1 MARTQRILVI
11 GDVMLDRYI
20 AGSVDRVSP
29 EAPVPV
35 VKVQSEWSTLGGAAN
50 VAANV
55 ASLGGSP
62 ILVGLIGND
71 TAGEELINACKEQ
84 AIEANLFRS
93 SSPTITK
100 TRIISGQQIVRVDRE
115 EQHVWNTEQSQS
127 LKDYL
132 TSISAEISLVLVS
145 DYAKGTLSDQVL
157 DLLMSWAAE
166 NALRVIVD
174 PKRGDWNAYHN
185 PYLITPNLKELQLA
199 AGYTVANDDN
209 DVVRAARGL
218 FVKGCSQNILTTRSS
233 EGMTLIGEGY
243 VFNVP
248 AAAQE
253 IFDVSG
259 AGDTVLATI
268 GVWLAE
274 GNSLK
279 ESVLVANT
287 AAGIAIGKRGT
298 TSVLRNEV
306 DSFLAL
312 MSSKI
317 VSREDVAQL
326 RDSLKGKKVVFTN
339 GCFDILHRGHRKLL
353 EEAHTFGNMLV
364 VGLNS
369 DASVRRLKGVER
381 PVNNDEVR
389 ALTLASCDSVDFVVV
404 FEEDTPY
411 ELLELLKAD
420 VLVKG
425 GDYKVED
432 LIGTGL
438 VVEVRIVG
446 LVEGVSSS
454 LIAEKLPF
462 SRKDC

>member
-145 DYAKGTLSDQVL
+145 DYAKDTLSDQVL

-174 PKRGDWNAYHN
+174 PKRSDWEAYHN

-199 AGYTVANDDN
+199 GGYAVANDDN
-209 DVVRAARGL
+209 EVVRAARGL
-218 FVKGCSQNILTTRSS
+218 FVKGYSHNILTTRSS

-279 ESVLVANT
+279 ESVLAANT

-298 TSVLRNEV
+298 TTVLRNELN
-306 DSFLAL
+306 SALSLAFA
-312 MSSKI
+312 KI
-317 VSREDVAQL
+317 VNRTDIAQL
-326 RDSLKGKKVVFTN
+326 REALKGKKVVFTN
-339 GCFDILHRGHRKLL
+339 GCFDILHKGHHKLL
-353 EEAHTFGNMLV
+353 KEAHTFGDVLV

-369 DASVRRLKGVER
+369 DDSIKRLKGGDR
-381 PVNNDEVR
+381 PINTCPQR
-389 ALTLASCDSVDFVVV
+389 ISALLNSNYINHLIV
-404 FEEDTPY
+404 FEADTPLQLIT
-411 ELLELLKAD
+411 ELRPD

-425 GDYKVED
+425 GDYRTDEIVGNE
-432 LIGTGL
+432 L
-438 VVEVRIVG
+438 VAEVRVVRLEAG
-446 LVEGVSSS
+446 LSSS
-454 LIAEKLPF
+454 GMIDLTHV
-462 SRKDC
+462 

>member
-62 ILVGLIGND
+62 ILIGLIGND
-71 TAGEELINACKEQ
+71 EAGKELLSACKEQ
-84 AIEANLFRS
+84 GIEAKLFRS
-93 SSPTITK
+93 NAPTITK
-100 TRIISGQQIVRVDRE
+100 TRIISGQQIVRIDRE
-115 EQHVWNTEQSQS
+115 EQHVWNSTQLQS
-127 LKDYL
+127 LKDFL
-132 TSISAEISLVLVS
+132 TSVSAEISLVLVS
-145 DYAKGTLSDQVL
+145 DYAKGTLSGQVL

-174 PKRGDWNAYHN
+174 PKRSDWEAYHE

-199 AGYTVANDDN
+199 AGYAVANDDN

-218 FVKGCSQNILTTRSS
+218 FVKGYSHNILTTRSS
-233 EGMTLIGEGY
+233 EGMTLLGAAY

-248 AAAQE
+248 AIAQE
-253 IFDVSG
+253 IFDVIG

-274 GNSLK
+274 GNALK
-279 ESVLVANT
+279 ESVLAANT

-298 TSVLRNEV
+298 TSVLRNEL
-306 DSFLAL
+306 DSAL
-312 MSSKI
+312 RLSSAKI
-317 VSREDVAQL
+317 VNPEDTTELRE
-326 RDSLKGKKVVFTN
+326 SLKGKKVVFTN
-339 GCFDILHRGHRKLL
+339 GCFDVLHKGHGKLL
-353 EEAHTFGNMLV
+353 QEARSFGDVLI

-369 DASVRRLKGVER
+369 DDSIKRLKGSER
-381 PVNNDEVR
+381 PVNSEVTR
-389 ALTLASCDSVDFVVV
+389 RNVLASIDAVDYVVV
-404 FEEDTPY
+404 FKEDTP
-411 ELLELLKAD
+411 LELIHELMPA

-425 GDYKVED
+425 GDYSPENVIGAELVPHLK
-432 LIGTGL
+432 LIQVFAGY
-438 VVEVRIVG
+438 
-446 LVEGVSSS
+446 SSTNL
-454 LIAEKLPF
+454 LIP
-462 SRKDC
+462 

>member
-1 MARTQRILVI
+1 MDWTPRILVI

-20 AGSVDRVSP
+20 AGLVDRVSP

-35 VKVQSEWSTLGGAAN
+35 VKVQNEWSTLGGAAN

-62 ILVGLIGND
+62 ILIGLIGND
-71 TAGEELINACKEQ
+71 VAGEELLSACKEQ
-84 AIEANLFRS
+84 GIDANLFRS
-93 SSPTITK
+93 ITPTITK
-100 TRIISGQQIVRVDRE
+100 SRVIAGQQIVRIDRE
-115 EQHVWNTEQSQS
+115 EQHIWTTEQLQS

-132 TSISAEISLVLVS
+132 ASISSDISLVLLS
-145 DYAKGTLSDQVL
+145 DYAKGTVSNQVL
-157 DLLMSWAAE
+157 ELLMSWAAE

-174 PKRGDWNAYHN
+174 PKRSDWEFYHN

-199 AGYTVANDDN
+199 AGCVVANDDN
-209 DVVRAARGL
+209 DVVRAARSL
-218 FVKGCSQNILTTRSS
+218 YIKGIAQNILITRSS

-248 AAAQE
+248 AVAQE

-274 GNSLK
+274 GNMLK
-279 ESVLVANT
+279 ESVLAANT

-306 DSFLAL
+306 N
-312 MSSKI
+312 SSLRLCSAKVI
-317 VSREDVAQL
+317 NREDAPQL
-326 RDSLKGKKVVFTN
+326 CETLKGKKVVFTN
-339 GCFDILHRGHRKLL
+339 GCFDVLHKGHRQLL
-353 EEAHTFGNMLV
+353 QEAKSFGDVLI

-369 DASVRRLKGVER
+369 DDSVKRLKGSER
-381 PVNNDEVR
+381 PVNSAFTRQNV
-389 ALTLASCDSVDFVVV
+389 LASIDAVDFIIE
-404 FEEDTPY
+404 FKEDTP
-411 ELLELLKAD
+411 LELIRELMPD

-425 GDYKVED
+425 GDYQVNE
-432 LIGTGL
+432 IVGNEL
-438 VVEVRIVG
+438 VSENRIVP
-446 LVEGVSSS
+446 LVAGFASS
-454 LIAEKLPF
+454 LLLGPTNPATT
-462 SRKDC
+462 

>member
-100 TRIISGQQIVRVDRE
+100 TRIISGQQIVRIDRE
-115 EQHVWNTEQSQS
+115 EQHVWNATQIQS

-132 TSISAEISLVLVS
+132 TSVSAEISLVLVS

-166 NALRVIVD
+166 NAFRVIVD
-174 PKRGDWNAYHN
+174 PKRSDWEAYHS

-199 AGYTVANDDN
+199 AGDAFANDDN
-209 DVVRAARGL
+209 EVVRAARGL
-218 FVKGCSQNILTTRSS
+218 FVKGYSQNILTTRSS

-248 AAAQE
+248 AVAQE

-259 AGDTVLATI
+259 AGDTVIAAI

-274 GNSLK
+274 GNALK

-287 AAGIAIGKRGT
+287 AAGIAVGKRGT
-298 TSVLRNEV
+298 AVVSLNEV
-306 DSFLAL
+306 DSAL
-312 MSSKI
+312 TLISAKI
-317 VSREDVAQL
+317 VKREDVAL
-326 RDSLKGKKVVFTN
+326 LSDKLTGRKVIFTN
-339 GCFDILHRGHRKLL
+339 GCFDILHQGHRKLL
-353 EEAHTFGNMLV
+353 QEAHSFGDVLV

-369 DASVRRLKGVER
+369 DDSIKRLKGKER
-381 PVNNDEVR
+381 PINALAQRIR
-389 ALTLASCDSVDFVVV
+389 ALAGLNTLDFVIA
-404 FEEDTPY
+404 FEEDTPLD
-411 ELLELLKAD
+411 LLYQLKPD
-420 VLVKG
+420 ILVKG
-425 GDYKVED
+425 GDYKAEEV
-432 LIGTGL
+432 IGKIF
-438 VVEVRIVG
+438 VNEVRIVD
-446 LVEGVSSS
+446 LVKGHASSS
-454 LIAEKLPF
+454 LIGLVFEGN
-462 SRKDC
+462 

>member
-35 VKVQSEWSTLGGAAN
+35 VKVHSEWSTLGGAAN

-71 TAGEELINACKEQ
+71 VAGEELLTACKEQ
-84 AIEANLFRS
+84 GIEANLFRS

-100 TRIISGQQIVRVDRE
+100 TRIISGQQIVRIDRE
-115 EQHVWNTEQSQS
+115 EQHVWNATQLLAVKEF
-127 LKDYL
+127 L
-132 TSISAEISLVLVS
+132 TSVSAEISLVLVS

-157 DLLMSWAAE
+157 DLLMSWAAD

-174 PKRGDWNAYHN
+174 PKRSDWEAYHN

-199 AGYTVANDDN
+199 AGYAVANDDN

-218 FVKGCSQNILTTRSS
+218 FVKSQALNILTTRSS
-233 EGMTLIGEGY
+233 EGMTLLGEGY

-248 AAAQE
+248 AVVQE

-259 AGDTVLATI
+259 AGDTVLATL

-274 GNSLK
+274 GNALK
-279 ESVLVANT
+279 ESVLKANT

-298 TSVLRNEV
+298 AMVLRHELE
-306 DSFLAL
+306 SALAL
-312 MSSKI
+312 ASAKI
-317 VSREDVAQL
+317 VNREDVAQL
-326 RDSLKGKKVVFTN
+326 RETLKGKKVVFTN
-339 GCFDILHRGHRKLL
+339 GCFDVLHKGHRKLL
-353 EEAHTFGNMLV
+353 EEARNFGDVLV
-364 VGLNS
+364 VGLNN
-369 DASVRRLKGVER
+369 DDSVKRLKGKSRPINGLSQRIGAIER
-381 PVNNDEVR
+381 LECINF
-389 ALTLASCDSVDFVVV
+389 LLV
-404 FEEDTPY
+404 FEEDTPI
-411 ELLELLKAD
+411 EIISDLRPS

-425 GDYKVED
+425 GDYKADE
-432 LIGTGL
+432 
-438 VVEVRIVG
+438 IVG
-446 LVEGVSSS
+446 REWANELRRVTFERGYSSTI
-454 LIAEKLPF
+454 LLQV
-462 SRKDC
+462 D

>member
-132 TSISAEISLVLVS
+132 TSVSAEISLVLVS

-174 PKRGDWNAYHN
+174 PKRSDWEAYRN

-199 AGYTVANDDN
+199 GGYAVANDDN
-209 DVVRAARGL
+209 EVVRAARGL
-218 FVKGCSQNILTTRSS
+218 FVKGYTQNILTTRSS

-248 AAAQE
+248 AVAQE

-268 GVWLAE
+268 GVWITE
-274 GNSLK
+274 GKSLK
-279 ESVLVANT
+279 EGVLAANI

-298 TSVLRNEV
+298 TAVTRREV
-306 DSFLAL
+306 DDSLDL
-312 MSSKI
+312 MSAKI
-317 VSREDVAQL
+317 VKREDVAQL
-326 RDSLKGKKVVFTN
+326 CEKLKGKKVVFTN
-339 GCFDILHRGHRKLL
+339 GCFDVLHSGHRKLL
-353 EEAHTFGNMLV
+353 EEARSFGDILI

-369 DASVRRLKGVER
+369 DASVSRLKGQYR
-381 PVNNDEVR
+381 PVNKELVRLNTLSSFDAIGYLIVFDE
-389 ALTLASCDSVDFVVV
+389 DS
-404 FEEDTPY
+404 PY
-411 ELLELLKAD
+411 ELISELQVD

-425 GDYKVED
+425 GDYLVEN
-432 LIGTGL
+432 
-438 VVEVRIVG
+438 IVG
-446 LVEGVSSS
+446 RELVGDVKIVSLVTGVSSS
-454 LIAEKLPF
+454 LLTSI
-462 SRKDC
+462 